1 MESKGN
7 RWFVKKDHYLNMDE
21 YNVCMQA
28 ADDRI
33 PTVCIGSFQGIEEL
47 RKFGSTLRGHLVE
60 GGKLSADI
68 RDAYRQI
75 TRAIDAE
82 VAACG

>member
-7 RWFVKKDHYLNMDE
+7 RWFVKKDSYINADE
-21 YNVCMQA
+21 YNVCMQM

-33 PTVCIGSFQGIEEL
+33 PMVCIGSFRGIEEL
-47 RKFGSTLRGHLVE
+47 RKFGNMLRGYLVE